1 MLNSLNGLLSRK
13 NDVPSPT
20 VISLGQVWV
29 DIMMDID
36 AIPQPGGFAVANHTM
51 PSVGGSFR
59 VMQAASRIGAAKS
72 SMWRGI
78 RRRRRTPV
86 RRARATP
93 VPCAH

>member
-1 MLNSLNGLLSRK
+1 MLNSLKGLLSRK

-59 VMQAASRIGAAKS
+59 VMQAASRIGAATKNHKAT
-72 SMWRGI
+72 
-78 RRRRRTPV
+78 RTRSTAWSP
-86 RRARATP
+86 ARAMWCTSAP
-93 VPCAH
+93 TR

>member
-1 MLNSLNGLLSRK
+1 MLNSLKGLLSRK

-59 VMQAASRIGAAKS
+59 VMQAAGLGRRPSTQAS
-72 SMWRGI
+72 SATGRG
-78 RRRRRTPV
+78 R
-86 RRARATP
+86 
-93 VPCAH
+93 H

>member
-1 MLNSLNGLLSRK
+1 MLNSLKGLLSRK
-13 NDVPSPT
+13 NVVPSPT

-59 VMQAASRIGAAKS
+59 VMQAASRIGAATKHAGVIGNGPWAS
-72 SMWRGI
+72 LI
-78 RRRRRTPV
+78 R
-86 RRARATP
+86 
-93 VPCAH
+93 